1 MHTLVVFHCYHNY
14 SSRFYNQPTWFS
26 HLQTS
31 SMFFHSPLIPSLS
44 TPFTLTSPKQ
54 IRFTS
59 SFKPNLLHIC
69 LHLAHH
75 PDLHPISKRH
85 ALPRSAIRFSLNTIR
100 SNQLTIA
107 FASLSLQKYS
117 IQSLLLPVHSW
128 HSPHPRA
135 TFPFHS
141 VSLPNHYIQFGTIQV
156 LILLIGP
163 LHFVEYL

>member
-1 MHTLVVFHCYHNY
+1 MHTLVVVHCYLNY
-14 SSRFYNQPTWFS
+14 SSKFYNQPTWLS

-31 SMFFHSPLIPSLS
+31 SMFFSFTLIPNLS

-59 SFKPNLLHIC
+59 SFNPNVLHIC
-69 LHLAHH
+69 LYRAHH

-107 FASLSLQKYS
+107 VASLSSKVLHPVYPLTS
-117 IQSLLLPVHSW
+117 SFLTFTTSQSHLPISFCFT
-128 HSPHPRA
+128 SK
-135 TFPFHS
+135 
-141 VSLPNHYIQFGTIQV
+141 SLH
-156 LILLIGP
+156 
-163 LHFVEYL
+163 